1 MHGRRRAR
9 RAGGSREGGAPWWT
23 RCRVLKV
30 GEPSL
35 AARPWSGVGS
45 ERAGIDASTA
55 RIHRPFD
62 REGHSKNR
70 RAVGGWGG
78 RRGSLR
84 RNSARYRSGG
94 CGDTVGHPR
103 RFGPDVHLC
112 KHPGWLFSEN
122 HDTTPPGQREAFFR
136 SSNAPGISATPRRRR
151 GDPREHQGTVVESVT
166 GWLHPPSGGRYNV
179 GTDVHGGGPGNG
191 PPADRCAWGSASDAS
206 EDLSLVFVIAKVGC
220 GS

>member
-84 RNSARYRSGG
+84 RNSARYHSGG
-94 CGDTVGHPR
+94 CGEALGTIRTISGR
-103 RFGPDVHLC
+103 RFTQGNAQVGFSPRITIPRPLGSGKHFSAAAMPRGSPQRPGDVEEIPENTKGPLWNRLR
-112 KHPGWLFSEN
+112 GGY
-122 HDTTPPGQREAFFR
+122 T
-136 SSNAPGISATPRRRR
+136 RRR
-151 GDPREHQGTVVESVT
+151 GAVITSERMCMEGAQGMARPRTVA
-166 GWLHPPSGGRYNV
+166 
-179 GTDVHGGGPGNG
+179 PGDQ
-191 PPADRCAWGSASDAS
+191 PRTSPRIFRWFS
-206 EDLSLVFVIAKVGC
+206 
-220 GS
+220 